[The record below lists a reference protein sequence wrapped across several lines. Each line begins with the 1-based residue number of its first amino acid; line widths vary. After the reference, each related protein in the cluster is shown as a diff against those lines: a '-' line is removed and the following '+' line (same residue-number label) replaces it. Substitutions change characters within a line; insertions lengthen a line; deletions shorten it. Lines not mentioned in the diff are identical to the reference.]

1 MTHLAAFL
9 QHECHR
15 LIPQKMRDGKD
26 ILNNGLGMIWRMG
39 FQRGTEHI
47 GHLLQQAPG
56 DDSPCRLPATRM
68 PPAYSAEG
76 EGWKRHTEQWFW
88 G

>member
-39 FQRGTEHI
+39 FQG
-47 GHLLQQAPG
+47 AV
-56 DDSPCRLPATRM
+56 M
-68 PPAYSAEG
+68 P
-76 EGWKRHTEQWFW
+76 R
-88 G
+88 

>member
-1 MTHLAAFL
+1 MGLNILVTYCSKLPGMTHLAAFP

-39 FQRGTEHI
+39 FQDEV
-47 GHLLQQAPG
+47 
-56 DDSPCRLPATRM
+56 M
-68 PPAYSAEG
+68 P
-76 EGWKRHTEQWFW
+76 R
-88 G
+88 

>member
-1 MTHLAAFL
+1 MPRLITPANKRASFAPQVRWPRLITPVTYCSKLPGMTHLAAFL

-39 FQRGTEHI
+39 FQDEV
-47 GHLLQQAPG
+47 
-56 DDSPCRLPATRM
+56 M
-68 PPAYSAEG
+68 P
-76 EGWKRHTEQWFW
+76 R
-88 G
+88 